1 MFNTENFTI
10 LPKKFYSRAVLIV
23 ARDLLG
29 KLLVTTEGN
38 KLLSGRIIEV
48 EAYDG
53 KIDRA
58 AHSYIGK
65 TERNEVMFREG
76 GFFYVYFTYG
86 VHHCCNV
93 VTGKKDHGAAVLI
106 RAVEPVDGIEIMAK
120 RRFGKQKLNEKELI
134 NLTNGPGKICEAFGF
149 TLKHSGIDLTGTKI
163 FLADRPKLNKIK
175 IGISERIGI
184 TKSKELKW
192 RFFEIG
198 NPYLSRK

>member
-10 LPKKFYSRAVLIV
+10 LSRKFYSRPVLRV

-29 KLLVTTEGN
+29 KIIVKVESN
-38 KLLSGRIIEV
+38 KLLSGRIVEV

-53 KIDRA
+53 RIDQA
-58 AHSYIGK
+58 AHSFNGM

-76 GFFYVYFTYG
+76 GYFYVYFTYG

-93 VTGKKDHGAAVLI
+93 VTGIKNSGTAVLI
-106 RAVEPVDGIEIMAK
+106 RAIQPIDGIEIMAK
-120 RRFGKQKLNEKELI
+120 RRFGKKKLNEKEMF
-134 NLTNGPGKICEAFGF
+134 NLTSGPGKICQAFGF
-149 TLKHSGIDLTGTKI
+149 TRENSGTDLTGNKI
-163 FLADRPKLNKIK
+163 FLIDQKKISSSK
-175 IGISERIGI
+175 TGISERIGI
-184 TKSKELKW
+184 TRSKELMW